1 MRPPTRFARA
11 ESLTYSSSDFALPI
25 NHSNTSPRIISLT
38 CFSPSASH
46 SLASLHQWDLLI
58 LFLVLWNVLLL
69 PTNLAFNIERGIWWT
84 FLNAAID
91 CVFLVDIGIHFFT
104 PFVDSRD
111 GMRYVT
117 TRGDIAQHYLRGWFV
132 VDALSSIPFEFV
144 YFFIQVGQ
152 VGQGGTVDDDGDG
165 VVNTLKIVRLLKTI
179 RILRLARVAK
189 KLSGRGLG
197 EFVNSWR
204 LGRLILV
211 FMLFSHFLGCMFF
224 FVSTFDHAEPQMTW
238 AWNDGIHPLQHD
250 GGTAS
255 SSAVSHMYIVS
266 FYNALLM
273 LLGESVNPRT
283 DSEIFFVVVAML
295 FGAALHAA
303 LFGQVALLIANY
315 NRAGSRYQEKM
326 DGVLEHTKNL
336 ALDVEL
342 RERIQEYFEFEWQL
356 NRCLDRNE
364 FIATLSPALQDEV
377 CVVVTGDMVRRVPFM
392 SQLEDLCLIELVKAL
407 ITTLHL
413 KDDYVLHEGRL
424 GAEMYFIRKGR
435 LAVLR
440 GGAQLAVASTRAIL
454 KGKTGKTGKQEK
466 VGIKAI
472 QSMESFQEGKD
483 GQDGGTDSGAKPR
496 RGKRRSSL
504 CLVGR
509 YVEGVSQDFNPIF
522 FLESGNFFGEISML
536 LDRQR
541 RTATIRARTNCD
553 LLMLRRDD
561 FMTILDEFPDSKE
574 LVNRTVQARF
584 GSTPA
589 VGSVVRKSTH
599 RLRHRESSAP
609 VPAPSPMSSP
619 VPSREP
625 SSSNVFDA
633 ADRGYSP
640 SSKDGSTSSQRVGR
654 LSSKR
659 VSAAT
664 LIARK
669 SNRVR
674 QATNSVQAQATNR
687 STSIIATSKSAR
699 MSRAPSLG
707 QGRGEANEEDGEDR
721 EEERGGDGN
730 YYDQGNA
737 KKDEGEW
744 ATYETKEDTG
754 KYNASAGE
762 GAVDHGGRD
771 SSELFHIS
779 AAAPAAAAGE
789 QVVMQDMLARMCT
802 MHETLAAQLAAVGSH
817 LTEGT
822 QQLNRR
828 MLALEQV
835 VERNGISSSNEREK
849 ENNERAEEHVSLVA
863 QLSAEN
869 ESLQREMA
877 GMRHSLGA
885 IVDRNL
891 AAKDADYGNNAWTDN
906 DIEGRDDGS
915 VLDKVRDRGKSG
927 DGKIDQ
933 DGDGRTDSGQT
944 KEDGGVTYPNAVQER
959 HLLDQI
965 AGDPQAV
972 SSRTLSNSRSSS
984 SSSIFSIHSGS
995 SGGRSSHEG
1004 KEGTRNLGAD
1014 RQQTLQP
1021 GDSGEATDDA
1031 MPSPPSIV
1039 VSTSSENPESGSGR
1053 WGAADHRVDIAYG
1066 GEPKQE
1072 PSRHAIDGDA
1082 RLEAKLLEN
1091 ADVEKF
1097 EAKLQHR
1104 NTPSSSSTPSPRRYP
1119 SAPRQERPLSVGR
1132 NKVRG
1137 GRTPSGTPGE
1147 DDSVSL
1153 RGM

>member
-1 MRPPTRFARA
+1 MFVGLCPHI
-11 ESLTYSSSDFALPI
+11 Y
-25 NHSNTSPRIISLT
+25 HSNTSPRIISLT
-38 CFSPSASH
+38 RFSPSASH
-46 SLASLHQWDLLI
+46 SLASLHKWDLLI

-132 VDALSSIPFEFV
+132 IDALSSIPFELV

-152 VGQGGTVDDDGDG
+152 VRQRGAVDDDGNG
-165 VVNTLKIVRLLKTI
+165 LVNTLKIVRLLKTI

-238 AWNDGIHPLQHD
+238 AWSDGIHPLQHD
-250 GGTAS
+250 GGTTS
-255 SSAVSHMYIVS
+255 SSAVGHMYIVS

-283 DSEIFFVVVAML
+283 DSEVFFVIVAML

-440 GGAQLAVASTRAIL
+440 GGAQLAVTSTRSIL
-454 KGKTGKTGKQEK
+454 KGKTGKKGK

-472 QSMESFQEGKD
+472 QSMKSFRESKD
-483 GQDGGTDSGAKPR
+483 GQDGDTDSGAKPR

-589 VGSVVRKSTH
+589 VESIVRKSTR
-599 RLRHRESSAP
+599 RLRQRDC
-609 VPAPSPMSSP
+609 SPMSSP
-619 VPSREP
+619 VPSRES
-625 SSSNVFDA
+625 SSSNVLAPSQMSSKVPLRECSSSYVTDA

-669 SNRVR
+669 SDRVR

-699 MSRAPSLG
+699 MSQTPSLG
-707 QGRGEANEEDGEDR
+707 QGRGEASEEDGEDR
-721 EEERGGDGN
+721 EEEKGGDGN
-730 YYDQGNA
+730 HYDQGNA

-754 KYNASAGE
+754 KYNAGVGG

-771 SSELFHIS
+771 SSERVLVS
-779 AAAPAAAAGE
+779 TAAPAVAAGE
-789 QVVMQDMLARMCT
+789 QVIIQDMLARMCT

-835 VERNGISSSNEREK
+835 VERNGVSSSNERVK
-849 ENNERAEEHVSLVA
+849 ENNERSEKHVSLVA

-885 IVDRNL
+885 IVDGNL
-891 AAKDADYGNNAWTDN
+891 AAKDAVYGNNAWTNN
-906 DIEGRDDGS
+906 DAEGREGGS
-915 VLDKVRDRGKSG
+915 VLDKVRNRGKSG
-927 DGKIDQ
+927 GGETDHD
-933 DGDGRTDSGQT
+933 DGRTESGQT

-972 SSRTLSNSRSSS
+972 SNRMLSTSNSRSSS

-1004 KEGTRNLGAD
+1004 KERTRNLRATL
-1014 RQQTLQP
+1014 QHTLQP
-1021 GDSGEATDDA
+1021 DSGEATDDA

-1053 WGAADHRVDIAYG
+1053 WGAADHRRVDTAYG
-1066 GEPKQE
+1066 GEPKQGRE
-1072 PSRHAIDGDA
+1072 LSPSRHAIDGDA

-1104 NTPSSSSTPSPRRYP
+1104 NTPSSPSTPSPRRYP

-1137 GRTPSGTPGE
+1137 ERIPSGTPGE